1 MEKGEVLVRVTKSF
15 TKNLGNY
22 NSARVEYGLEKI
34 VDEALEIKTTQELGV
49 KIDDFLEEELRTLVE
64 SNKV

>member
-22 NSARVEYGLEKI
+22 NSARIEYGLEKI
-34 VDEALEIKTTQELGV
+34 VDEAIEFKTTQELSA
-49 KIDDFLEEELRTLVE
+49 KIDDYLEEELRTLVE
-64 SNKV
+64 NNN

>member
-1 MEKGEVLVRVTKSF
+1 MEKGEVLVRVTKRF

>member
-1 MEKGEVLVRVTKSF
+1 MEKGEVLVRVIKSF

-34 VDEALEIKTTQELGV
+34 VDEALEFKTTQELGV

>member
-22 NSARVEYGLEKI
+22 NSARIEYGIEKV
-34 VDEALEIKTTQELGV
+34 VDAKEEEQTTQELSIKV
-49 KIDDFLEEELRTLVE
+49 DDFLQDELNTLEE
-64 SNKV
+64 NN

>member
-22 NSARVEYGLEKI
+22 NSARIEYGLEKI
-34 VDEALEIKTTQELGV
+34 VDEVLEFKTTQELSV
-49 KIDDFLEEELRTLVE
+49 KIDDYLEEEIRVLVE
-64 SNKV
+64 NN

>member
-34 VDEALEIKTTQELGV
+34 VDEALEYKTTQELSV
-49 KIDDFLEEELRTLVE
+49 KIDDFLADELKTLTE
-64 SNKV
+64 NNN

>member
-34 VDEALEIKTTQELGV
+34 VDEALEFKTTQELGV